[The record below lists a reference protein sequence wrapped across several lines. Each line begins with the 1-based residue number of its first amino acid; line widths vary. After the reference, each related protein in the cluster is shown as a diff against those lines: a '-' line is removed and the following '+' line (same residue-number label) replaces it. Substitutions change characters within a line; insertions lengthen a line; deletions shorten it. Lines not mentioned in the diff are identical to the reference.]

1 MPALISLTELIEDD
15 WVRVADNQSIE
26 GIDRPILS
34 SERLRQQW
42 QQLESTDFDLGI
54 ACDVTDL
61 VEEIQRYLPRLSLV
75 VLNFPV
81 FSDGRAFSQAYLLR
95 KRFAY
100 QGDIRA
106 VGDVI
111 PDQLSFMRRCGF
123 NQFQLA
129 DSELV
134 GQALASFC
142 GISHSYQPNFKFC
155 AVA

>member
-1 MPALISLTELIEDD
+1 M
-15 WVRVADNQSIE
+15 
-26 GIDRPILS
+26 S

-42 QQLESTDFDLGI
+42 RQLESADFDLGI
-54 ACDVTDL
+54 ECAVTDL
-61 VEEIQRYLPRLSLV
+61 VEDIRRYLPRLSLV

-81 FSDGRAFSQAYLLR
+81 FSDGHAFSQAYLLR
-95 KRFAY
+95 KRYAY
-100 QGDIRA
+100 QGDIWA

-111 PDQLSFMRRCGF
+111 PDQLCFMRRCGF

-134 GQALASFC
+134 GLALASLC
-142 GISHSYQPNFKFC
+142 GISHSYQPNFKLC